1 MHIHDAEACVRL
13 VPIFQNLNQAAI
25 TAVAGLVH
33 ERHVHAGDTLFLAG
47 TDADALYIVAHGQVK
62 VTQDTVS
69 GREQMLRLLQAGDF
83 DGEAVLF
90 TQTEHNNN
98 AVALTDS
105 QVCTISRGDFQKL
118 LHATP
123 ELALN
128 VLNALGQRVVA
139 LENQATAASTASV
152 AERLANYLLETSA
165 AMGNAKFDLPIRKKD
180 LALYLGTSPE
190 TISRRLTTFADE
202 GLIKQHGRSEI
213 EILDSDGLSLV
224 I

>member
-1 MHIHDAEACVRL
+1 M
-13 VPIFQNLNQAAI
+13 
-25 TAVAGLVH
+25 
-33 ERHVHAGDTLFLAG
+33 
-47 TDADALYIVAHGQVK
+47 K

-165 AMGNAKFDLPIRKKD
+165 AMGNAKFDLPLRKKD

>member
-1 MHIHDAEACVRL
+1 MHQHEAEDCVRL
-13 VPIFQNLNQAAI
+13 VPIFANLGDEAI
-25 TAVAGLVH
+25 EAVAGLVH
-33 ERHVHAGDTLFLAG
+33 EHFLKAGDTLFLAG

-118 LHATP
+118 LRETP

-165 AMGNAKFDLPIRKKD
+165 AIGNDQFDLPLRKKD

-190 TISRRLTTFADE
+190 TISRRLTTFEQD
-202 GLIKQHGRSEI
+202 GLIKQTGRSGI
-213 EILDSDGLSLV
+213 TILDADALGLV